1 MDSVTG
7 AHLTF
12 LVAFLAGI
20 ASFAS
25 PCVVVVVSGFISY
38 LAGVSSYEL
47 VSPTPATRKRIL
59 LHTILFICGF
69 TIVFLLLGASLGS
82 LSKLFVSYRVFLIRL
97 AGLFLVVFGLFSLG
111 LVQIPRLQRVYK
123 IPVHRGETIAYIGS
137 ILIGSSFAASWSPCI
152 GPILG
157 SILTLA
163 AGTTGTPSS
172 GIFLLGFYS
181 LGLALP
187 FLFLGIAV
195 EYALPFFIRAKKYMM
210 LFSRGIATLLVILG
224 MLFLTNTFSSLI
236 AFFSLL
242 Q

>member
-1 MDSVTG
+1 MDTVTG
-7 AHLTF
+7 THLTF

-20 ASFAS
+20 ASFTS
-25 PCVVVVVSGFISY
+25 PCVIVVVSGFVSY
-38 LAGVSSYEL
+38 LAGISSQEL
-47 VSPTPATRKRIL
+47 VSPIPAARRRIL
-59 LHTILFICGF
+59 LHTLLFICGF
-69 TIVFLLLGASLGS
+69 TSVFLLLGASLG
-82 LSKLFVSYRVFLIRL
+82 FVSQLFGEYRVSLIRL
-97 AGLFLVVFGLFSLG
+97 AGLFLILFGLFSLG
-111 LVQIPRLQRVYK
+111 IVQIPRLQRTYK
-123 IPVHRGETIAYIGS
+123 VPVHRGETVAYLGS

-195 EYALPFFIRAKKYMM
+195 EYVLPFLVRAKKYMM
-210 LFSRGIATLLVILG
+210 LFSRGVALLLVVLG

-236 AFFSLL
+236 AYFTLL